1 MRIVHVMGYYQ
12 SGLGYQ
18 ENWLPFEQRALG
30 HDVAIVCADRL
41 WPVPNFDE
49 TLGRIVGDRF
59 GPRAGVTEERGV
71 QIHRLRVLRESV
83 AHAQV
88 LLRGLAGHVQSL
100 APDVVHLHGVTAPTT
115 HQIVFSGVRARLV
128 ADSHTCTSNLEPFG
142 WKKRLYY
149 GLYAG
154 GLGRVLAARIR
165 RFLAVCDD
173 ARDVLVDHCGVPA
186 DRVFV
191 NALGADDARFSPSA
205 EARRRTRAAL
215 GVADDDALVI
225 YAGKFNAGKDL
236 EVLLDAYGGLGNDV
250 GPTTLLLLGNGARDY
265 EAALRAR
272 AAALPPER
280 AARVR
285 FHDLVPNAELPDFYN
300 AADLGVWPGDP
311 SNTIQ
316 EATMCGVPVVTPANR
331 VTNHVIAGGN
341 GADFPRGDAE
351 ALRGVLRALLRD
363 RARLAGLRDTARAHA
378 LGHLTWR
385 AIAAEALAHYEAA

>member
-30 HDVAIVCADRL
+30 HDVALVCADRL

-59 GPRAGVTEERGV
+59 APCAGVTEERGV
-71 QIHRLRVLRESV
+71 QVHRLPVLRESE

-88 LLRGLAGHVQSL
+88 LLRGLADRVRSL

-115 HQIVFSGVRARLV
+115 HQVVFSSVRATLV
-128 ADSHTCTSNLEPFG
+128 ADSHTCTSNLVPFG

-149 GLYAG
+149 GLYSA
-154 GLGRVLAARIR
+154 GLGRVLATRVR

-173 ARDVLVDHCGVPA
+173 ARDVLVDVCGVPA
-186 DRVFV
+186 ERVFV
-191 NALGADDARFSPSA
+191 NPLGADDARFTPDA
-205 EARRRTRAAL
+205 AARARVRAAL
-215 GVADDDALVI
+215 GVADDDALIV
-225 YAGKFNAGKDL
+225 YAGKLSRGKDL
-236 EVLLDAYGGLGNDV
+236 EVLLDAFGRLDATD

-285 FHDLVPNAELPDFYN
+285 FHDLVPNATLPDFYS

-341 GADFPRGDAE
+341 GVDFARGDADALRA
-351 ALRGVLRALLRD
+351 ALRGLLAD
-363 RARLAGLRDTARAHA
+363 RARLSALRAAARAHA
-378 LGHLTWR
+378 LAHLTWR
-385 AIAAEALAHYEAA
+385 AIAAEAIAHYEAA